1 MGLYHNDQPIQGT
14 SSDPDLLNRDNF
26 SKHLAEVLLVK
37 PAEDCLTVSLEG
49 EWGYGKTSLINLAKL
64 QLANMKSKPIVVEY
78 NPWLAGKSESLIQD
92 FLLQFSAKLHLGSN
106 NRAALNASK
115 QLLAYSSLFSV
126 AKLIPGAEPWAS
138 LVERAVSAAGSATKQ
153 IAELKELDLIEKKKK
168 VTSAINKLSS
178 SIVVVIDDIDRLTPS
193 ETFEV
198 LRLVKAVADF
208 PGTSFLLAFDARYLT
223 SVLSKN
229 GIENSAEYI
238 NKIIQLRVPL
248 PLISDGDL
256 RHLAEIELSKFDS
269 VKAMEVFEKDR
280 DRLGWIYHHYFKHL
294 VKSPRDIK
302 RTFNHLRFVH
312 NQIEGQVCFSDLF
325 SLSILATR
333 ANQVY
338 ENIKKVPEAY
348 LGLRLSNDG
357 LMSKKRSEIIDELE
371 TVRDEMLGGMEPHEI
386 ALIKGLIAELF
397 PLTDA
402 KKYRAFGVS
411 NDDAAGRVSSLQR
424 LHIALHYHTPVGYV
438 SDREVRQFISG
449 ESDRIEF
456 IERVI
461 ANGSTER
468 FFELMMHYESENP
481 NNHFEILKCIY
492 DGYLRSD
499 LLKNSL
505 QSNYGF
511 LRKDPYRFMEWLTEK
526 VVSDNPERFTLCCQ
540 IMSRSE
546 NAPLAADLLNA
557 IRKDIKSK
565 HDNNFLLSESQL
577 NELECLFQVS
587 ALKAINDKMFLDNHL
602 ESHIFFE
609 LKRSSKEK
617 AKTLISNILSGEQG
631 VIRVAEIIGNMGSDS
646 TNGPY
651 TKVDQNTLSEV
662 IDMDLL
668 HKKAEEV
675 DLSCVTVPVA
685 ATIKSMMDGEAYYL
699 RDGSKAN
706 H

>member
-1 MGLYHNDQPIQGT
+1 MGLYHNDQPIQ
-14 SSDPDLLNRDNF
+14 SESNDLLNRNNF

-37 PAEDCLTVSLEG
+37 PTDDCLTVSLEG

-64 QLANMKSKPIVVEY
+64 QLANMTSKPIIVEY

-92 FLLQFSAKLHLGSN
+92 FLLQFSAKLQLGSSTE
-106 NRAALNASK
+106 AALKASK
-115 QLLAYSSLFSV
+115 QLVAYSSLFSV

-138 LVERAVSAAGSATKQ
+138 LVEQAVSATGSATKQ
-153 IAELKELDLIEKKKK
+153 IAELKELDLIGKKKK
-168 VTSAINKLSS
+168 VTSAINKLNS

-238 NKIIQLRVPL
+238 NKVIQLRVPL

-256 RHLAEIELSKFDS
+256 LRLAEIELSKFDS
-269 VKAMEVFEKDR
+269 AKVLEVFENDR
-280 DRLGWIYHHYFKHL
+280 DRLGWIYHHYFKRL

-312 NQIEGQVCFSDLF
+312 NQIEGQVCFADLF
-325 SLSILATR
+325 SLSILAAR

-348 LGLRLSNDG
+348 LGSSLSNDG
-357 LMSKKRSEIIDELE
+357 LISKKRSEIVDELE
-371 TVRDEMLGGMEPHEI
+371 KARDGMLEVMEPHE
-386 ALIKGLIAELF
+386 ARLIKGLIAELF
-397 PLTDA
+397 PLTDM
-402 KKYRAFGVS
+402 KKYRAFSVS

-438 SDREVRQFISG
+438 SDREVRQFIDG
-449 ESDRIEF
+449 EGDRAEF

-468 FFELMMHYESENP
+468 FFELMMHYGSENP
-481 NNHFEILKCIY
+481 SNHFEILKAIY
-492 DGYLRSD
+492 DVYLGSE
-499 LLKNSL
+499 LLINSL
-505 QSNYGF
+505 ESNYGL
-511 LRKDPYRFMEWLTEK
+511 LRKDPFRFMEWLTEK
-526 VVSDNPERFTLCCQ
+526 VVSNNPEHFTLCRK
-540 IMSRSE
+540 IISRAE
-546 NAPLAADLLNA
+546 NAPLSAGLLNI
-557 IRKDIKSK
+557 IRRESKSPQTDK
-565 HDNNFLLSESQL
+565 FSL
-577 NELECLFQVS
+577 NTEQIDELESLFQIS
-587 ALKAINDKMFLDNHL
+587 AIKAIDERMFLESHL
-602 ESHIFFE
+602 ESHVFYE

-617 AKTLISNILSGEQG
+617 TKELISRVLLEEKG
-631 VIRVAEIIGNMGSDS
+631 VIRVAEIIGNFGVDS

-651 TKVDQNTLSEV
+651 TRVDQKTFSDV
-662 IDMDLL
+662 IDIEILN
-668 HKKAEEV
+668 KKAAEV
-675 DLSCVTVPVA
+675 DLSSVSVSVA
-685 ATIKSMMDGEAYYL
+685 ATIKSMMDGESYYL
-699 RDGSKAN
+699 RDGSRVN
-706 H
+706 R